1 MSAPLKA
8 LPADALAMG
17 TIHGKTVQID
27 PLTNAPALFVYQR
40 TSSRL
45 ANHTS
50 ATHPR
55 LQLRREKGGKKGNTP
70 WQEQH
75 RAVFSEGVAAYK
87 NLTPEARQLVAEEQK
102 AAGYRGNLYAFFMSR
117 YMMNNPTP

>member
-1 MSAPLKA
+1 MSAPLDA

-17 TIHGKTVQID
+17 TIHGKTVQVD

-40 TSSRL
+40 TSSRF

-50 ATHPR
+50 TTHPR
-55 LQLRREKGGKKGNTP
+55 LQLRREPGGKKGRTP
-70 WQEQH
+70 WQENH
-75 RAVFSEGVAAYK
+75 RNVFAEGVNAYK

>member
-27 PLTNAPALFVYQR
+27 PLTNAPTLFVYQR

-45 ANHTS
+45 ANHAS
-50 ATHPR
+50 ATHPH

-70 WQEQH
+70 WQEEH
-75 RAVFSEGVAAYK
+75 RGVFAAGVTAYK
-87 NLTPEARQLVAEEQK
+87 NLPPEGRQLGAEEQK
-102 AAGYRGNLYAFFMSR
+102 GAGYRGNLYAYFMSR

>member
-1 MSAPLKA
+1 MSAPLDA

-17 TIHGKTVQID
+17 TIHGKTVQVD

-40 TSSRL
+40 TSSKF

-70 WQEQH
+70 WQEEH
-75 RAVFSEGVAAYK
+75 RAVFSDGVAAYK
-87 NLTPEARQLVAEEQK
+87 NLTPEARQQLAAEQK
-102 AAGYRGNLYAFFMSR
+102 NAGYRGNLYAYFMSR

>member
-1 MSAPLKA
+1 MSAPLDA

-27 PLTNAPALFVYQR
+27 PLTNAPTLFVYQR

-45 ANHTS
+45 ANHAS

-75 RAVFSEGVAAYK
+75 RAVFSEGVDAYK

-102 AAGYRGNLYAFFMSR
+102 AAGYRGNLYAYFMSR
-117 YMMNNPTP
+117 YMMNNQTT

>member
-17 TIHGKTVQID
+17 PIHGKTVQVD

-40 TSSRL
+40 TSSTF

-70 WQEQH
+70 WQEEH
-75 RAVFSEGVAAYK
+75 RAVFSDGVAAYK
-87 NLTPEARQLVAEEQK
+87 NLTPEARQQLAAEQK
-102 AAGYRGNLYAFFMSR
+102 NAGYRGNLYAYFMSR

>member
-27 PLTNAPALFVYQR
+27 PLTNAPTLFVYQR

-75 RAVFSEGVAAYK
+75 RAVFSEGVNAYK
-87 NLTPEARQLVAEEQK
+87 NLTPEARQQIAAERQN
-102 AAGYRGNLYAFFMSR
+102 AGYRGNLYAYFMSR
-117 YMMNNPTP
+117 YMMNNPTT

>member
-8 LPADALAMG
+8 LPAYALAMG
-17 TIHGKTVQID
+17 SITGKTVQID

-40 TSSRL
+40 TSAAF
-45 ANHTS
+45 ANHGST
-50 ATHPR
+50 THPR
-55 LQLRREKGGKKGNTP
+55 LQMRREKGGKKGNTP

-75 RAVFSEGVAAYK
+75 RALFSDGVAAYK
-87 NLTPEARQLVAEEQK
+87 TLTPAARTALQAEAK
-102 AAGYRGNLYAFFMSR
+102 TAGYRGNLYAYFMSR

>member
-1 MSAPLKA
+1 MSAPLEA
-8 LPADALAMG
+8 LPAEALAMG

-27 PLTNAPALFVYQR
+27 PLTNAPTLFVYQR

-70 WQEQH
+70 WQEAH
-75 RAVFSEGVAAYK
+75 RAVFSEGVTAYK
-87 NLTPEARQLVAEEQK
+87 NLTPEARQLVAAEQK
-102 AAGYRGNLYAFFMSR
+102 AAGYRGNLYAYFMSR

>member
-1 MSAPLKA
+1 MSAPLDA

-40 TSSRL
+40 TSSKF

-70 WQEQH
+70 WQEEH
-75 RAVFSEGVAAYK
+75 RGVFAAGVAAYK

-102 AAGYRGNLYAFFMSR
+102 AAGYRGNLYAYFMSR

>member
-1 MSAPLKA
+1 MTDQLDP

-17 TIHGKTVQID
+17 TITGKTVQID
-27 PLTNAPALFVYQR
+27 PVTKAPTLFVYQR
-40 TSSRL
+40 TSSKF

-70 WQEQH
+70 WQEEH
-75 RAVFSEGVAAYK
+75 RAVFSDGVAAYK
-87 NLTPEARQLVAEEQK
+87 NLTPAARQQLAAEQK
-102 AAGYRGNLYAFFMSR
+102 NAGYRGNLYAYFMSR

>member
-40 TSSRL
+40 TSSKF
-45 ANHTS
+45 ANNTS

-75 RAVFSEGVAAYK
+75 RAVFSEGVTAYK
-87 NLTPEARQLVAEEQK
+87 NLTPEARQQIAAEQK
-102 AAGYRGNLYAFFMSR
+102 NAGYRGNLYAYFMSR